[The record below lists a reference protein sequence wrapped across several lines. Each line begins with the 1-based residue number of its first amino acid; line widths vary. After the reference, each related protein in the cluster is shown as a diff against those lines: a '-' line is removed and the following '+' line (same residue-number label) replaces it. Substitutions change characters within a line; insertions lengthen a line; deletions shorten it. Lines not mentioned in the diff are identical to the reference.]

1 MHAAPAHDPAH
12 RPPAVYRSTHMD
24 RASENRASET
34 RTSENRALLDAI
46 DMVTARLVSEP
57 RVNFQML
64 AELEE
69 LRDEVERDLRSSPVP
84 TPGEVGK
91 TSSATT

>member
-1 MHAAPAHDPAH
+1 MDPA
-12 RPPAVYRSTHMD
+12 
-24 RASENRASET
+24 
-34 RTSENRALLDAI
+34 SENRALLDAI

-69 LRDEVERDLRSSPVP
+69 LRDEVERDLRTSPIASP
-84 TPGEVGK
+84 DEVRNR
-91 TSSATT
+91 

>member
-1 MHAAPAHDPAH
+1 
-12 RPPAVYRSTHMD
+12 
-24 RASENRASET
+24 
-34 RTSENRALLDAI
+34 
-46 DMVTARLVSEP
+46 MVTARLVSEP

-91 TSSATT
+91 T